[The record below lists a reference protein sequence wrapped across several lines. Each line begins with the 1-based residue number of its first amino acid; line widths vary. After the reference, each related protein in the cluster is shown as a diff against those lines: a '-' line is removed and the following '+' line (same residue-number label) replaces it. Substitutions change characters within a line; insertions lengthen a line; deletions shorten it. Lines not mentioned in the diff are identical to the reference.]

1 VLATQDV
8 TIVPLPVTFIE
19 RLLATLTDPNIVFL
33 LLNLGVIAILIE
45 ISSPGG
51 WIAGFLGVV
60 SLALAAYGLG
70 VLPVNWFGIIF
81 LVVAFVLF
89 ILDIKAPTHGALTAA
104 GVGSL
109 IVGALVLFNT
119 PNVPGL
125 KVSVPLVVFTSL
137 ITGGIFFSILLYA
150 VRAQKVPIRTGLEA
164 LVGRTGTVS
173 MDLNP
178 RGQVHVC
185 GEFWTAELVNEQP
198 ALARGARIEVV
209 GVQGLKLLVRKA

>member
-1 VLATQDV
+1 
-8 TIVPLPVTFIE
+8 
-19 RLLATLTDPNIVFL
+19 
-33 LLNLGVIAILIE
+33 
-45 ISSPGG
+45 
-51 WIAGFLGVV
+51 
-60 SLALAAYGLG
+60 
-70 VLPVNWFGIIF
+70 
-81 LVVAFVLF
+81 
-89 ILDIKAPTHGALTAA
+89 
-104 GVGSL
+104 
-109 IVGALVLFNT
+109 
-119 PNVPGL
+119 
-125 KVSVPLVVFTSL
+125 VPLVVFTSL
-137 ITGGIFFSILLYA
+137 ITGGLFFSILLYA